1 MAASAPL
8 DPATMEPELNFD
20 PERAIDGTTEW
31 HSDVTLV
38 PWSAE
43 GDRKARRAAG
53 LFDAHGAFMPEG
65 HCWRYDHSPITMEP
79 VPPVDE
85 AAPERLAGR
94 WLLGG
99 LFYGHFGHFLCEST
113 SRLWA
118 LEQLGPIA
126 GIVFYPK
133 QNLTHERRHF
143 RHQLPF
149 FAAMGLGEDNIQI
162 RVPQKP
168 VIIDQLAVP
177 EPGFGIAK
185 MIEGRPNYR
194 DYMHAN
200 LGRDIAAEGAADL
213 YISRSGLPSKRGS
226 VLLES
231 LVERRMEAAGYT
243 IFHPQNHDIVE
254 QIAAYK
260 AAKRIVSLDASSLH
274 LAAML
279 VGPDTKIAIINRGPS
294 NNIEDYVAQFT
305 RWQGHAPTRIEAV
318 SGFYYA
324 EGQRVIKR
332 ETHATLDLPAVGV
345 ALTKDG
351 FLPAGTKWSAPSSY
365 VLAKAVKDM
374 STRLEHQLVH
384 YEIEG

>member
-1 MAASAPL
+1 MDVQAPI
-8 DPATMEPELNFD
+8 DPELDFVAGR
-20 PERAIDGTTEW
+20 PIDWTPTW

-53 LFDAHGAFMPEG
+53 LFDASGAFMPEG

-79 VPPVDE
+79 VPPSGDPK
-85 AAPERLAGR
+85 PERLQGR

-149 FAAMGLGEDNIQI
+149 FAAMGLGEDKVQI

-168 VIIDQLAVP
+168 VIIDQLAIP
-177 EPGFGIAK
+177 EPAFGIGK

-200 LGRDIAAEGAADL
+200 LGRDIPADGAKDL

-226 VLLES
+226 VVLET
-231 LVERRMEAAGYT
+231 LIETRMKAAGYT
-243 IFHPQNHDIVE
+243 VFHPQNHDIDG

-279 VGPDTKIAIINRGPS
+279 VAPDTKIAIINRGPS

-305 RWQGHAPTRIEAV
+305 RWQGRPPTRIEAV
-318 SGFYYA
+318 SGFYYP

-332 ETHATLDLPAVGV
+332 ETHATLDLPAVGK
-345 ALTKDG
+345 ALAQNG
-351 FLPAGTKWSAPSSY
+351 FLPASTQWRAATAKT
-365 VLAKAVKDM
+365 LAKAVKEM

-384 YEIEG
+384 HEIED

>member
-1 MAASAPL
+1 MNASADI
-8 DPATMEPELNFD
+8 DPDLQFD
-20 PERAIDGTTEW
+20 PDRSIDWTPQW
-31 HSDVTLV
+31 QPDVTLV

-53 LFDAHGAFMPEG
+53 LFDADGTFMPEG
-65 HCWRYDHSPITMEP
+65 HCWRYDHSPITMPP
-79 VPPVDE
+79 VPPTDLGE
-85 AAPERLAGR
+85 PERLAGR
-94 WLLGG
+94 WLFGG

-113 SRLWA
+113 ARLWA
-118 LEQLGPIA
+118 LEHLGPIA

-133 QNLTHERRHF
+133 QQLTHERRHY

-149 FAAMGLGEDNIQI
+149 FEAMGLGEDKIQI

-168 VIIDQLAVP
+168 VIIDQLAIP

-194 DYMHAN
+194 AYMQAN
-200 LGRDIAAEGAADL
+200 LGRDIAAGPVEDL
-213 YISRSGLPSKRGS
+213 YISRSQLPSKRGS

-231 LVERRMEAAGYT
+231 LIEARMEKAGYT
-243 IFHPQNHDIVE
+243 IFHPQNHDITE

-279 VGPDTKIAIINRGPS
+279 VSSDTKVAIINRGPS

-305 RWQGHAPTRIEAV
+305 RWQGHPPTRIEAV
-318 SGFYYA
+318 SGFYYP
-324 EGQRVIKR
+324 EGKRVIKR
-332 ETHATLDLPAVGV
+332 ETHATLDFVAVGKS
-345 ALTKDG
+345 LTDDG
-351 FLPAGTKWSAPSSY
+351 FLPKGTAWKAPSKAT
-365 VLAKAVKDM
+365 LAKAVAEM
-374 STRLEHQLVH
+374 SERLDHQLVH
-384 YEIEG
+384 YEVEE